1 MGTGTSSSTVALG
14 NHTHNYAGSSSAG
27 GSANSAVKLDSTSV
41 GSASCPVYF
50 SSEGKPVAVTTTAA
64 AASGGTALTV
74 VTTGE
79 KYTWNNK
86 SNLTIGTSATTAAA
100 GNHTHNYAGS
110 SSAGGSANSAVKLST
125 SRLISVDMSKA
136 ASSGTSF
143 DGSAAVDIG
152 VKNQLGVGNGGTGAS
167 TLTSKGI
174 LYGNGTSAIGATTAG
189 TSGQLLKSQGSSGPT
204 WTDQSAITAGK
215 ATKLQ
220 TSRTIS
226 LTGAV
231 TGSTTFDGSAD
242 KSIATSIALA
252 TGDTSG
258 HVKIAGTNIKVKD
271 INNAAYKD
279 VTTKPTYNSSTL
291 VTSDGVYKRITY
303 RKFVLTVNGW
313 GTDTYEDAT
322 FNNTGVYRQTLNAGG
337 EVTANTEIVSV
348 KLLGSQSG
356 TKNSNNIYYDQQFS
370 KIFQVETGASA
381 VEFRASAK
389 PTVQMTVIVGY
400 VIQDLNVVNT
410 QASGHI
416 DANNRFSVQD

>member
-14 NHTHNYAGSSSAG
+14 NHTHSYAGASSSG

-86 SNLTIGTSATTAAA
+86 SNLTIGTGATQAAA

-152 VKNQLGVGNGGTGAS
+152 VKNQLAVGNGGTGAS

-174 LYGNGTSAIGATTAG
+174 LYGNGTSAIGATAAG

-204 WTDQSAITAGK
+204 WVSQSDIVAGK
-215 ATKLQ
+215 ASVLQ

-231 TGSTTFDGSAD
+231 TGSTTFNGGAD
-242 KSIATSIALA
+242 ASITTSISLA

-258 HVKIAGTNIKVKD
+258 HVKIAGTNIKVKN

-279 VTTKPTYNSSTL
+279 VTTKPTYGSSTL
-291 VTSDGVYKRITY
+291 ITSDGVYKRITY

-322 FNNTGVYRQTLNAGG
+322 FNNTGVYRQTLSAGG
-337 EVTANTEIVSV
+337 EVTADTEIVSV
-348 KLLGSQSG
+348 KLLGSLSG
-356 TKNSNNIYYDQQFS
+356 TKNSDDIYYDQQFS

-410 QASGHI
+410 QASSHI

>member
-1 MGTGTSSSTVALG
+1 MTGAARFLNNLYGNLVGTINGFTVEKSVPSNAVFTDTKYTAATAAPGKVASSSSQGSSTNYARQDHTHGIDLATGDSNGQVKIAGTNVSVKGLGAAAYMGTGTSSSTVALG

-100 GNHTHNYAGS
+100 GNHTHNDAGS

-215 ATKLQ
+215 ATKL
-220 TSRTIS
+220 
-226 LTGAV
+226 
-231 TGSTTFDGSAD
+231 
-242 KSIATSIALA
+242 
-252 TGDTSG
+252 
-258 HVKIAGTNIKVKD
+258 
-271 INNAAYKD
+271 
-279 VTTKPTYNSSTL
+279 
-291 VTSDGVYKRITY
+291 
-303 RKFVLTVNGW
+303 
-313 GTDTYEDAT
+313 
-322 FNNTGVYRQTLNAGG
+322 
-337 EVTANTEIVSV
+337 
-348 KLLGSQSG
+348 
-356 TKNSNNIYYDQQFS
+356 
-370 KIFQVETGASA
+370 
-381 VEFRASAK
+381 
-389 PTVQMTVIVGY
+389 
-400 VIQDLNVVNT
+400 
-410 QASGHI
+410 
-416 DANNRFSVQD
+416 

>member
-1 MGTGTSSSTVALG
+1 MGTGTSSSTVAVG

-27 GSANSAVKLDSTSV
+27 GSATSAVKLDSTSV

-86 SNLTIGTSATTAAA
+86 SNLTIGTGATQAAA

-110 SSAGGSANSAVKLST
+110 SSAGGAASQAVKLST

-152 VKNQLGVGNGGTGAS
+152 VKNQLGVGHGGTGAS

-204 WTDQSAITAGK
+204 WVSQSEIVAGK

-252 TGDTSG
+252 TGDSNG
-258 HVKIAGTNIKVKD
+258 QVKIAGTNVAVKGISTASNSSAFTVYD
-271 INNAAYKD
+271 SKPANNA
-279 VTTKPTYNSSTL
+279 THLISSQ
-291 VTSDGVYKRITY
+291 GVHKRIAYQNFT
-303 RKFVLTVNGW
+303 LTAAGW
-313 GTDTYEDAT
+313 GDTSYSDQV
-322 FNNTGVYRQTLNAGG
+322 FDVIGVYRQAISFAGFT
-337 EVTANTEIVSV
+337 ENTEIVSV
-348 KLLGSQSG
+348 KLIGSQCG
-356 TKNSNNIYYDQQFS
+356 TKSDSIFYDQQFALLS
-370 KIFQVETGASA
+370 EAETGASLI
-381 VEFRASAK
+381 EFRATSK
-389 PTVQMTVIVGY
+389 PSLDLTVVVGY
-400 VIQDLNVVNT
+400 VNETLNTSAAHATLPSNSRYV
-410 QASGHI
+410 A
-416 DANNRFSVQD
+416 DD